1 MIYACTMRSRS
12 HRSAL
17 IVLGVLAAALGLLVF
32 ESRRRRRSRRAGSGS
47 GARPGPVTQAIVPLN
62 PADLDLG
69 MPGRNAERRLEE
81 ALQETFPASDPIAT
95 HIE

>member
-1 MIYACTMRSRS
+1 MRSQ
-12 HRSAL
+12 
-17 IVLGVLAAALGLLVF
+17 
-32 ESRRRRRSRRAGSGS
+32 RRRSASILVAVLAGVTLGALVF
-47 GARPGPVTQAIVPLN
+47 GARRGSRSPDTGARRGPVTPAIMPLN

-69 MPGRNAERRLEE
+69 TPGQNTEARLEE